1 MFSTMPYVTFCF
13 IHKAKLFIKFIKY
26 VKKLRTYTEPRPAS
40 WVLNFL
46 IILSLISW
54 FYVKS
59 SRTME
64 QHVWGLMPWLT
75 HGTHLAPVPTMV
87 SPQSVPCLWHLP
99 LYLCPVMASILCQGD
114 NWVHQWGSPT
124 WAILPHPRWG
134 PGHGPGED
142 QHQTVP
148 LESLIRARWWLS
160 ARRAG
165 SATVC

>member
-1 MFSTMPYVTFCF
+1 MFSTMLYVTFASY
-13 IHKAKLFIKFIKY
+13 IKPNSVKLIKY
-26 VKKLRTYTEPRPAS
+26 VKKLRTYSEPRLAS

-59 SRTME
+59 SRIME
-64 QHVWGLMPWLT
+64 HVQGLMPWLT
-75 HGTHLAPVPTMV
+75 RGTHLTQLARWFLPHLCPAFGTSPISALWWLLSSARVTTGCISGGAPV
-87 SPQSVPCLWHLP
+87 
-99 LYLCPVMASILCQGD
+99 
-114 NWVHQWGSPT
+114 

-142 QHQTVP
+142 RHQSVP

-160 ARRAG
+160 APRAG